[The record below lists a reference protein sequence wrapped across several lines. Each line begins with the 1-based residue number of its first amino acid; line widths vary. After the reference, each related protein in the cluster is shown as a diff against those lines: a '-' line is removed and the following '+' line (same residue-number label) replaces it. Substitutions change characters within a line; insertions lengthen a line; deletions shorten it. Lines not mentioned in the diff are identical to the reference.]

1 MKRMIVSFLVTLVFI
16 LLTVYIP
23 NAISGDPV
31 SLRNQATQ
39 ILDKDV
45 KAMLAKYNFF
55 DRTKHPGGAF
65 VNDFVD
71 NGNGTVTDR
80 ATGLMWQKD
89 GSSDGMTWQVCILI
103 LSFPISRIFAGAKI
117 RSVPISPGMQ
127 ALRPV

>member
-31 SLRNQATQ
+31 SLRSQAKQ
-39 ILDKDV
+39 ISDKDV
-45 KAMLAKYNFF
+45 KAMLTTYNFF
-55 DRTKHPGGAF
+55 DRTKNPGGAF

-89 GSSDGMTWQVCILI
+89 GSSDGMTWQ
-103 LSFPISRIFAGAKI
+103 
-117 RSVPISPGMQ
+117 
-127 ALRPV
+127 